1 MRHSFAL
8 KAESYE
14 LWLSPGQRDYR
25 LHLGGE
31 VIAPVAFSHHLG
43 GSGILEIASET
54 VPVRFAIDGD
64 VLHLHVRGRTHI
76 LRYRDRLS
84 EFDLSEVLASHDAA
98 RAPMPG
104 VVVAINVSRGDAVS
118 RGATLMLVES
128 MKLEFVV
135 RAPRGGVVDRVH
147 FEVGQSFEQGAA
159 LVTFSDEGR

>member
-1 MRHSFAL
+1 M
-8 KAESYE
+8 
-14 LWLSPGQRDYR
+14 
-25 LHLGGE
+25 
-31 VIAPVAFSHHLG
+31 AFSHHLG
-43 GSGILEIASET
+43 GSGILEIANET